1 MEIIKDRKI
10 ITDSWSHL
18 REQDDIPP
26 EQPCTISL
34 AQYTREQKSWT
45 QRRQPWGIRLPN
57 DVSID
62 IVEEVLDQVSLLT
75 IEFPAFTD
83 GRGYSLARSLRRAG
97 YTNELRATGDVLQD
111 QIAFMERCGFNSFD
125 LKEGKSVRAALDA
138 FDELSPAYQS
148 SADAQ
153 PPRWRRVPSPSPAS
167 LV

>member
-1 MEIIKDRKI
+1 MSRSERSIPNDSSIPIGALVWTHLRRLSMEIIKDRKI

-57 DVSID
+57 DIS
-62 IVEEVLDQVSLLT
+62 LDTLEGALDHVSLLT

-97 YTNELRATGDVLQD
+97 YAKEPEPPAMSCKTRLPSWSAVDSIRSTSRKANQYVRLSMHLTN
-111 QIAFMERCGFNSFD
+111 
-125 LKEGKSVRAALDA
+125 
-138 FDELSPAYQS
+138 
-148 SADAQ
+148 
-153 PPRWRRVPSPSPAS
+153 
-167 LV
+167 